1 MAKLLAKGL
10 TDSVELFDGSS
21 ADNTGHVLAG
31 LGVYGLTAEHSR
43 SVQRAVRFLRR
54 TQHPGTGLWEGRW
67 GINTLYGTTQAGIGL
82 LRAGESPQSPYLLTA
97 ARTLMSFQNADGGFG
112 ESTLSYLDAGHHGR
126 GTSTPTQTAWVLEF
140 LCELG
145 IREAD
150 AVSKAVTY
158 LLETRNGLESW
169 RDGSVVGTGHPGILY
184 MEYPVYPKVFPVM
197 ALANYLNPR

>member
-1 MAKLLAKGL
+1 
-10 TDSVELFDGSS
+10 
-21 ADNTGHVLAG
+21 
-31 LGVYGLTAEHSR
+31 
-43 SVQRAVRFLRR
+43 LRR